1 LAAAISDFECR
12 STSIDIKL
20 DSVAMLDPENQ
31 VETFG
36 ISTLSAIEADILLL
50 PV

>member
-1 LAAAISDFECR
+1 VLDF
-12 STSIDIKL
+12 TG
-20 DSVAMLDPENQ
+20 MLDPENL

-36 ISTLSAIEADILLL
+36 ISTLSGIEAEILQL